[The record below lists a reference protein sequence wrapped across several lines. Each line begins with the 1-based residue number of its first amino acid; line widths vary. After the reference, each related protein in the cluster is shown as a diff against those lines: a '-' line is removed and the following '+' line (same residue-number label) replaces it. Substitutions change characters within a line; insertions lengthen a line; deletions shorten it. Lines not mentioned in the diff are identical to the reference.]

1 MLPIGL
7 EPAIHVPKAA
17 FYSAMV
23 VYTYIK
29 FKPSADP
36 YAPSHDEVDIPELQ
50 VSGSNGALNPASD
63 KVSSAFF
70 SPVEPSILC
79 NAIDLLRRI
88 GHWEISRRFA
98 SILQILLDDLTKA

>member
-1 MLPIGL
+1 
-7 EPAIHVPKAA
+7 
-17 FYSAMV
+17 MV

-29 FKPSADP
+29 FKPSADSC
-36 YAPSHDEVDIPELQ
+36 APSPDDVDMPELQ
-50 VSGSNGALNPASD
+50 VSGSNGTLNSNTDKAS
-63 KVSSAFF
+63 APLF

-88 GHWEISRRFA
+88 GHWEISRKFA